1 MNREYSE
8 AGEWGR
14 ERCVCVS
21 VCVGGGGG
29 SKFGLPSGTVGTV
42 MG

>member
-14 ERCVCVS
+14 ERC